1 MGYRKIRAKVCT
13 WGVAEK
19 DDKDRKGEV
28 HAGKMGPLTNKK
40 HTTGHL
46 LLPIPVVLPSSFRA
60 PISHSY
66 TIPTLFS
73 TWRSQAVMWDGQP
86 TGVVE

>member
-46 LLPIPVVLPSSFRA
+46 LLPIPVALQGPYLTQLCHPY
-60 PISHSY
+60 PIFNMEK
-66 TIPTLFS
+66 PGCDVG
-73 TWRSQAVMWDGQP
+73 WAANGRG
-86 TGVVE
+86 